1 MRRRQTVTVLLLL
14 SVAGSVLVGACG
26 GSSEGGRAAPPAPP
40 PPPGDPAPTPA
51 PPSIS
56 RFAATDDSV
65 FVGGHTQLTAVFS
78 GESAEIDGLGPIVS
92 GTPVDTPVLSSS
104 RTFALTVHAS
114 GQTVQAT
121 VTVAARYRDRV
132 RQLANAAVARK
143 DHVSVA
149 LPDGSAL
156 VMGGNTSES
165 INVPDANSSSR
176 FDPRAEAF
184 TPGPDM
190 AFSAAVDTGF
200 TNVFPLRTGFLLAG
214 GGINAGV
221 GLNAPGTVLSQTFD
235 PATQKFT
242 RAGNMKVLHLGSGNG
257 ALLADG
263 RVLLTGGGLP
273 GIAETEIYDPT
284 SRTWR
289 TASPMGTERR
299 LHTVTLLR
307 DGRVLIAGGVV
318 CCIVEGQTASETATA
333 AAELFDPATGNFT
346 PTGSMAVPRALH
358 QATLLPDGRVLV
370 SGGFGDGPTPGVP
383 GPEHAEVYDP
393 ATGTFSAAGDLQA
406 GRSLH
411 TAILLTDG
419 RVLAVGGV
427 ASPGDRSA
435 VALTELYDPT
445 TNAWSPGPSL
455 QAAFPGATATLL
467 GNGRVL
473 IFGGENSSGFP
484 VPTALLFE

>member
-1 MRRRQTVTVLLLL
+1 MRRPQLTVVLLL
-14 SVAGSVLVGACG
+14 SVLGSTLLGACG
-26 GSSEGGRAAPPAPP
+26 GSTQSGGPAGPPGPSQPPPA
-40 PPPGDPAPTPA
+40 A
-51 PPSIS
+51 PSIS

-65 FVGGHTQLTAVFS
+65 LVGDHTQLTALFS
-78 GESAEIDGLGPIVS
+78 GESAEIDGLGPVVS
-92 GTPVDTPVLSSS
+92 GTPIDTPVLPAT
-104 RTFALTVHAS
+104 RTFTLTVHAS

-121 VTVAARYRDRV
+121 VTVAAHYRDRV
-132 RQLANAAVARK
+132 RQLADAAVARK
-143 DHVSVA
+143 DHVAVA

-165 INVPDANSSSR
+165 INVPDASSSSR
-176 FDPRAEAF
+176 FDPATEGFAA
-184 TPGPDM
+184 GPDL

-235 PATQKFT
+235 PATLKFT
-242 RAGNMKVLHLGSGNG
+242 RAGDMKVRHLGTGNG

-273 GIAETEIYDPT
+273 GVAETEIYDPA
-284 SRTWR
+284 SRTW
-289 TASPMGTERR
+289 TQTSPMRTERR

-307 DGRVLIAGGVV
+307 DGRVLIAGGFV
-318 CCIVEGQTASETATA
+318 CCIVEGQTVSETATA

-346 PTGSMAVPRALH
+346 PTGPMAVPRALH
-358 QATLLPDGRVLV
+358 QATLLSDGRVLV
-370 SGGFGDGPTPGVP
+370 SGGFGDRVSPGTP

-393 ATGTFSAAGDLQA
+393 ATGTFSAAGDLQS

-435 VALTELYDPT
+435 VALTELYDPA
-445 TNAWSPGPSL
+445 TNAWSPGPTL

-467 GNGRVL
+467 GNGKVL
-473 IFGGENSSGFP
+473 VFGGENASGFP
-484 VPTALLFE
+484 VPKTALFE

>member
-1 MRRRQTVTVLLLL
+1 MRRRQTVTVLLLV
-14 SVAGSVLVGACG
+14 SVAGSLLGACG
-26 GSSEGGRAAPPAPP
+26 GSTDGGRAAPPPP
-40 PPPGDPAPTPA
+40 APPGDPAPAPT

-56 RFAATDDSV
+56 HFAATDDSV
-65 FVGGHTQLTAVFS
+65 FVGGRTQLTAVFS
-78 GESAEIDGLGPIVS
+78 GESAEIDGLGAVVS
-92 GTPVDTPVLSSS
+92 GTPVDTPVLSVT
-104 RTFALTVHAS
+104 RTFTLTVHAS
-114 GQTVQAT
+114 GQTAQAR
-121 VTVAARYRDRV
+121 VKVAARYRDRV

-143 DHVSVA
+143 DHVAFA

-176 FDPRAEAF
+176 FDPATEAF
-184 TPGPDM
+184 AAGPDM

-242 RAGNMKVLHLGSGNG
+242 RSGDMKVRHLGTGNG

-273 GIAETEIYDPT
+273 GISETEIYNPV
-284 SRTWR
+284 SRAWTQ
-289 TASPMGTERR
+289 ASPMRTERR

-307 DGRVLIAGGVV
+307 DGRVLIAGGFV

-333 AAELFDPATGNFT
+333 AAELFDPAAGNFT
-346 PTGSMAVPRALH
+346 PTGSMSVGRALH

-370 SGGFGDGPTPGVP
+370 SGGFSDRTSPGAP
-383 GPEHAEVYDP
+383 GPEHAEIYDP
-393 ATGTFSAAGDLQA
+393 ATGTFTAAGDLQA
-406 GRSLH
+406 SRSLH

-435 VALTELYDPT
+435 VTLTELYDPFS
-445 TNAWSPGPSL
+445 NAWSPGPTL

-467 GNGRVL
+467 GSGKVL
-473 IFGGENSSGFP
+473 IFGGENASGFP
-484 VPTALLFE
+484 VPSTLLFE